1 MTTTNQ
7 VSLDA
12 SMTNPT
18 VGQKSLVVVG
28 ASGMVGGYALR
39 YALDDSEMKSVTSIG
54 RKKLGIS
61 HPKLKEVLHQNF
73 ADCSALSDVL
83 SGQDGAV
90 FCLGTYTGSV
100 SDAELHR
107 ITVDYT
113 VEFSRV
119 LSGSSPGAA
128 FSFLS
133 GNGADP
139 TGRSRLAF
147 ARYKG
152 EAENAVLA
160 AGFPHVYLFR
170 PAYIYPVEPRNEPNF
185 SYRLLRA
192 AYPVFRVLFP
202 NQVIRADDL
211 AWAMVNVVVGHTEK
225 GQEFVTGDLVLE
237 NRDIRAL
244 VKSRVVTE
252 RDNK

>member
-1 MTTTNQ
+1 MTETNQ
-7 VSLDA
+7 MSFAESV
-12 SMTNPT
+12 TVPT
-18 VGQKSLVVVG
+18 VGQKRLVVIG
-28 ASGMVGGYALR
+28 ASGMVGGYAIR
-39 YALDDSEMKSVTSIG
+39 FALDNPAVNSVTSIG

-119 LSGSSPGAA
+119 LRGSSPGAA

-152 EAENAVLA
+152 EAENALLA

-252 RDNK
+252 RDNR

>member
-1 MTTTNQ
+1 MTTSSQ
-7 VSLDA
+7 ISSAA
-12 SMTNPT
+12 SMGVPT
-18 VGQKSLVVVG
+18 SGQKSLVVLG
-28 ASGMVGGYALR
+28 ATGMVGGYALR
-39 YALDDSEMKSVTSIG
+39 YGLNNAAVNSVTSIG

-119 LSGSSPGAA
+119 LRGSSPGAA

-152 EAENAVLA
+152 QAEKALLA
-160 AGFPHVYLFR
+160 AGFPRVYLFR
-170 PAYIYPVEPRNEPNF
+170 PAYIYPVEPRKEPNF
-185 SYRLLRA
+185 SYRLLRTV
-192 AYPVFRVLFP
+192 YPVFRVLFP

-211 AWAMVNVVVGHTEK
+211 ARAMVDVVLRQT
-225 GQEFVTGDLVLE
+225 QERQGVVFE
-237 NRDIRAL
+237 NRDIRSL
-244 VKSRVVTE
+244 VESRTPLTNRAV
-252 RDNK
+252 